1 MTMKYQVV
9 SCIITNTRIRL
20 IQSHGNF
27 SVHRFASISAF
38 ISSSSAS
45 TGLPERGASR
55 CSKILKTSFDTD
67 VPFIHLLHRLCT
79 TFLKRYSYLFDDK
92 ICRKCFFLNLCHRT
106 RKNTAR
112 NQTNFY
118 KINQRNANSQN
129 IKYQQRLRMKL
140 ADERSTS
147 DTRVKKRNYFPTDAM
162 IVRLYEE

>member
-1 MTMKYQVV
+1 MAISRFIDLLRSVP
-9 SCIITNTRIRL
+9 SFRL
-20 IQSHGNF
+20 HQLQLVFQNVAH
-27 SVHRFASISAF
+27 
-38 ISSSSAS
+38 
-45 TGLPERGASR
+45 LR